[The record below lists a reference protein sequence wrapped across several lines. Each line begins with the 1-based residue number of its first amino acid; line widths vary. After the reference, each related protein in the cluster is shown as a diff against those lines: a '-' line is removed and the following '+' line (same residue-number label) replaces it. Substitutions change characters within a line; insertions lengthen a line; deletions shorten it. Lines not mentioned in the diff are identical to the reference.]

1 MKRSTAVVALLVCA
15 GVMWVLG
22 SQNWGAE
29 VVNQTPTGVQD
40 VGSETVTNRVGI
52 ALAAVSAVLAV
63 LLAMVGRIGRWVVT
77 VMYALSALIFAVVAV
92 TQEGAG
98 FVRWAGLA
106 VGVLGAGLSLFIAR
120 GSGNWTTRN
129 KYDRDAHTSTDEP
142 DSVSDWDA
150 LTRGEDP
157 T

>member
-29 VVNQTPTGVQD
+29 VVTQTPEGVQG

-52 ALAAVSAVLAV
+52 ALAAVSAVLAI

-77 VMYALSALIFAVVAV
+77 IMYALSAVIFAVVAV

-98 FVRWAGLA
+98 FVRWVGLA

-120 GSGNWTTRN
+120 ASANWTTRN
-129 KYDRDAHTSTDEP
+129 KYDRDAHTFTDEP

>member
-1 MKRSTAVVALLVCA
+1 MKRSTAVIALLVCA
-15 GVMWVLG
+15 GIMWVLG

-29 VVNQTPTGVQD
+29 VANQTPAGVQE

-52 ALAAVSAVLAV
+52 ALAAVAAVLAV
-63 LLAMVGRIGRWVVT
+63 LLAMMGRFGRWVVT
-77 VMYALSALIFAVVAV
+77 VMYALSAIVFAVVAV
-92 TQEGAG
+92 AQTDAG
-98 FVRWAGLA
+98 VLRWAGLA

-120 GSGNWTTRN
+120 ESGNWTTRN
-129 KYDRDAHTSTDEP
+129 KYDRDARASHEEP
-142 DSVSDWDA
+142 DAVSDWDA

>member
-1 MKRSTAVVALLVCA
+1 
-15 GVMWVLG
+15 
-22 SQNWGAE
+22 
-29 VVNQTPTGVQD
+29 
-40 VGSETVTNRVGI
+40 
-52 ALAAVSAVLAV
+52 
-63 LLAMVGRIGRWVVT
+63 MV
-77 VMYALSALIFAVVAV
+77 FAVVAV
-92 TQEGAG
+92 AQTDAG
-98 FVRWAGLA
+98 ILRWAGLA

>member
-1 MKRSTAVVALLVCA
+1 VKRSTAVVALLVCA

-29 VVNQTPTGVQD
+29 VVNQTPEGVQD
-40 VGSETVTNRVGI
+40 VGSEAVTNRVGI
-52 ALAAVSAVLAV
+52 ALAAVAAVLAV
-63 LLAMVGRIGRWVVT
+63 LLAMVGRFGRWVVA
-77 VMYALSALIFAVVAV
+77 VMYALSSMVFAVVAV
-92 TQEGAG
+92 AQTDAG
-98 FVRWAGLA
+98 ILRWAGLA

>member
-1 MKRSTAVVALLVCA
+1 M
-15 GVMWVLG
+15 
-22 SQNWGAE
+22 
-29 VVNQTPTGVQD
+29 
-40 VGSETVTNRVGI
+40 GSEAVTNRVGI
-52 ALAAVSAVLAV
+52 ALAAVAAVLAV
-63 LLAMVGRIGRWVVT
+63 LLAMVGRFGRWVVA
-77 VMYALSALIFAVVAV
+77 VMYALSALTFAVVAV

-120 GSGNWTTRN
+120 GSANWTTRN

-142 DSVSDWDA
+142 DSVTDWDA

>member
-15 GVMWVLG
+15 GIMWVMG

-29 VVNQTPTGVQD
+29 VVNETPAGVQD
-40 VGSETVTNRVGI
+40 VGSETVTNRAGI

-63 LLAMVGRIGRWVVT
+63 LLAMVGKVGRWVVT
-77 VMYALSALIFAVVAV
+77 VMYALSAGAFAAVAVVQ
-92 TQEGAG
+92 TEAG
-98 FVRWAGLA
+98 VLRWAGLA
-106 VGVLGAGLSLFIAR
+106 VGILGAGLALFIAR
-120 GSGNWTTRN
+120 ASGNWTTRN
-129 KYDRDAHTSTDEP
+129 KYDRDAHASTDEP
-142 DSVSDWDA
+142 DPVSDWDA